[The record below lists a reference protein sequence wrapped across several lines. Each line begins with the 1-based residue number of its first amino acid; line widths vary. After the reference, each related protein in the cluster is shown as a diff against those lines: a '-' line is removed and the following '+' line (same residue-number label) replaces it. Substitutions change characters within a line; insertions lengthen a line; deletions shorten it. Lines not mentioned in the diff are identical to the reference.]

1 MQFLWLLQLLGSGKS
16 SWMLE
21 LAGPASPSGS
31 ARNLTGIG
39 VWQSR
44 TKRGGERERDE
55 KNSACAAYRGC
66 PQQVVL

>member
-1 MQFLWLLQLLGSGKS
+1 MRFLWLQQLLGSGKS

-31 ARNLTGIG
+31 ARNLTGFG

-44 TKRGGERERDE
+44 TKREGEREGDE
-55 KNSACAAYRGC
+55 RNSACAGYRGC
-66 PQQVVL
+66 PQQVML